1 MRRPLIAGNWKMHG
15 SRATIRA
22 LLTALRD
29 GLDGTDGV
37 DVVVLPPAIY
47 IPDAVRQLD
56 GGPVGVGAQ
65 NVADQEQGAFTG
77 EIAADMLTDFGCT
90 HALVG
95 HSERRSLYGESDALV
110 AARFAAAQRH
120 GVTPILCVGE
130 TLQQRE
136 GAETEAV
143 VGAQIDAVADV
154 AGSDALAD
162 AVVAYEPVWAI
173 GTGVS
178 ASPEQAQGM
187 HAFIRARLAHH
198 GVGATALRLLYGGS
212 VKPESAAEL
221 FAQPDIDGAL
231 VGGASLKADDFLGI
245 IARARAARVS

>member
-15 SRATIRA
+15 SRATVRA
-22 LLTALRD
+22 LLAALQDGLADRD
-29 GLDGTDGV
+29 GA
-37 DVVVLPPAIY
+37 DVMVLPPAIY
-47 IPDAVRQLD
+47 IPDAVRLLD
-56 GGPVGVGAQ
+56 GGPIAVGAQ
-65 NVADQEQGAFTG
+65 NVADQDQGAYTG

-110 AARFAAAQRH
+110 AARFAAACRH

-130 TLQQRE
+130 TLDERE
-136 GAETEAV
+136 RGDTETV
-143 VGAQIDAVADV
+143 IGAQIDAVADA
-154 AGSDALAD
+154 AGRDALAR

-178 ASPEQAQGM
+178 ASPEQAQGV
-187 HAFIRARLAHH
+187 HAFIRARLAQY
-198 GVGATALRLLYGGS
+198 GVSATAVRLLYGGS
-212 VKPESAAEL
+212 VKPDSAADL
-221 FAQPDIDGAL
+221 FAQADIDGAL

-245 IARARAARVS
+245 IARADEARAS

>member
-1 MRRPLIAGNWKMHG
+1 MIAGNWKMHG
-15 SRATIRA
+15 SRATVRA
-22 LLTALRD
+22 LLTAL
-29 GLDGTDGV
+29 LDGVSADDSV
-37 DVVVLPPAIY
+37 DVAVLPPAIY

-56 GGPVGVGAQ
+56 GSPIAVGAQ
-65 NVADQEQGAFTG
+65 NVADQDQGAYTG
-77 EIAADMLTDFGCT
+77 EIAADMLTDFGCH

-95 HSERRSLYGESDALV
+95 HSERRSLYGEPDALV
-110 AARFAAAQRH
+110 AARFAAACRH

-130 TLQQRE
+130 TLDERE
-136 GAETEAV
+136 RGRTETV
-143 VGAQIDAVADV
+143 VGAQIDAVAQV
-154 AGSDALAD
+154 AGQEALAK

-178 ASPEQAQGM
+178 ASPEQAQGV
-187 HAFIRARLAHH
+187 HAFIRAQLALH
-198 GVGATALRLLYGGS
+198 GVGATTVRLLYGGS
-212 VKPESAAEL
+212 VKPDTAADL